1 MVFPL
6 LCTKRKKKNIFNNTY
21 SSCYFI
27 ENSRLR
33 KEVEVYRFKE
43 CHDKIELKICLAK
56 FFVTINKDH
65 TYKCQV
71 CEKNLV
77 QNIFFFITL

>member
-1 MVFPL
+1 MVSPL

-21 SSCYFI
+21 SSFYFI

-33 KEVEVYRFKE
+33 KEVEVYRFEE

-71 CEKNLV
+71 CEKIILCKTY
-77 QNIFFFITL
+77 FFITL